1 MKSIAAVLK
10 NEKKNK
16 ITRKEHTMKIG
27 SHVSNN
33 GFKML
38 QGSVEEALSY
48 GANAL
53 MVYLGAPQNTIRKP
67 YTEMHIE
74 EALTLCDLNDINPD
88 DIIVH
93 APYIVNLAQSDDQ
106 KWDYAITF
114 LGNELMGTAMIGAKY
129 MVLHPG
135 AHVGMGKDYGIE
147 RIATGINYILSDTIN
162 YNSVILL
169 ETMAGKGTECGRT
182 FEEIAEIISKVHN
195 KSRIGVCL
203 DTCHIND
210 AGYDIVDHYEE
221 VSKQFDRIVGLEY
234 LKVIHLND
242 SKNPCGSHKDRH
254 ENIGFGTIGFDT
266 LMKFVNDE
274 RFKDIPKIL
283 ETPYIPYS
291 KLVSFAPYKEEIE
304 MIKKG
309 EFNPS
314 LKEEVLKNNSVE

>member
-1 MKSIAAVLK
+1 MT
-10 NEKKNK
+10 
-16 ITRKEHTMKIG
+16 TR
-27 SHVSNN
+27 
-33 GFKML
+33 
-38 QGSVEEALSY
+38 EEALSY

-53 MVYLGAPQNTIRKP
+53 MVYLGAPQNTFRKP
-67 YTEMHIE
+67 FNHMHIN
-74 EALTLCDLNDINPD
+74 EALELCKKNNIDPE

-93 APYIVNLAQSDDQ
+93 APYIVNLAQSDNQ

-135 AHVGMGKDYGIE
+135 AHVGMGSNYGIE
-147 RIATGINYILSDTIN
+147 RIANGINCILSDTIN
-162 YNSVILL
+162 YRSVILL

-182 FEEIAEIISKVHN
+182 FEEIKAIIDRVHN
-195 KSRIGVCL
+195 KNRIGVCL

-210 AGYDIVDHYEE
+210 AGYDIVNDYEGVIDE
-221 VSKQFDRIVGLEY
+221 FDRIIGLEY

-242 SKNPCGSHKDRH
+242 SKNPVGSHKDRH

-283 ETPYIPYS
+283 ETPYIPYT
-291 KLVSFAPYKEEIE
+291 KDLSFPPYQEEIA
-304 MIKKG
+304 MIKSGK
-309 EFNPS
+309 FN
-314 LKEEVLKNNSVE
+314 ENLKNEILSKINIK

>member
-1 MKSIAAVLK
+1 
-10 NEKKNK
+10 
-16 ITRKEHTMKIG
+16 MKIG

-33 GFKML
+33 GIKML
-38 QGSVEEALSY
+38 EGSVEEALSY

-53 MVYLGAPQNTIRKP
+53 MVYLGAPQNTFRKP
-67 YTEMHIE
+67 FNQMHIN
-74 EALTLCDLNDINPD
+74 EALELCKKNNIDPK

-93 APYIVNLAQSDDQ
+93 APYIVNLAQSDNQ

-135 AHVGMGKDYGIE
+135 AHVGMGSNYGIE
-147 RIATGINYILSDTIN
+147 RIANGINCILSDTIN
-162 YNSVILL
+162 YRSVILL

-182 FEEIAEIISKVHN
+182 FEEIKAIIDRVHN
-195 KSRIGVCL
+195 KNRIGVCL

-210 AGYDIVDHYEE
+210 AGYDIVNDYDGVINE
-221 VSKQFDRIVGLEY
+221 FDRIIGLEY

-242 SKNPCGSHKDRH
+242 SKNPVGSHKDRH

-283 ETPYIPYS
+283 ETPYIPYT
-291 KLVSFAPYKEEIE
+291 KDLSFPPYQEEIA
-304 MIKKG
+304 MIKSGK
-309 EFNPS
+309 FN
-314 LKEEVLKNNSVE
+314 ENLKNEILNKINVK

>member
-1 MKSIAAVLK
+1 
-10 NEKKNK
+10 
-16 ITRKEHTMKIG
+16 MKIG

-33 GFKML
+33 GIKML
-38 QGSVEEALSY
+38 EGSVEEALSY

-53 MVYLGAPQNTIRKP
+53 MVYLGAPQNTFRKP
-67 YTEMHIE
+67 FNQMHIN
-74 EALTLCDLNDINPD
+74 EALELCKKNNIDPE

-93 APYIVNLAQSDDQ
+93 APYIVNLAQSDNQ

-135 AHVGMGKDYGIE
+135 AHVGMGSNYGIE
-147 RIATGINYILSDTIN
+147 RIANGINCILSDTIN
-162 YNSVILL
+162 YRSVILL

-182 FEEIAEIISKVHN
+182 FEEIKAIIDRVHN
-195 KSRIGVCL
+195 KNRIGVCL

-210 AGYDIVDHYEE
+210 AGYDIVNDYEGVIDE
-221 VSKQFDRIVGLEY
+221 FDRIIGLEY

-242 SKNPCGSHKDRH
+242 SKNPVGSHKDRH

-274 RFKDIPKIL
+274 RFKYIPKIL
-283 ETPYIPYS
+283 ETPYIPYT
-291 KLVSFAPYKEEIE
+291 KDLSFPPYQEEIA
-304 MIKKG
+304 MIKSGK
-309 EFNPS
+309 FN
-314 LKEEVLKNNSVE
+314 ENLKNEILSKINIK

>member
-1 MKSIAAVLK
+1 
-10 NEKKNK
+10 
-16 ITRKEHTMKIG
+16 MKIG

-38 QGSVEEALSY
+38 EGSVEEAISY
-48 GANAL
+48 GANAF
-53 MVYLGAPQNTIRKP
+53 MVYLGAPQNTFRKSFL
-67 YTEMHIE
+67 EMRIQ
-74 EALTLCDLNDINPD
+74 EALDLCHKNGINPD

-106 KWDYAITF
+106 KWEYAVSF
-114 LGNELMGTAMIGAKY
+114 LAKELMGTATIGAKY

-135 AHVGMGKDYGIE
+135 AHVGMGSNYGIE
-147 RIATGINYILSDTIN
+147 RIAKGINYILADTIN

-182 FEEIAEIISKVHN
+182 FEELKAIIDLVHN
-195 KSRIGVCL
+195 KNRIGVCL

-210 AGYDIVDHYEE
+210 AGYDIVNEYEKVIKE
-221 VSKQFDRIVGLEY
+221 FDDVIGLEY

-242 SKNPCGSHKDRH
+242 SKNGCGTHKDRH

-266 LMKFVNDE
+266 LLKFVNDE

-283 ETPYIPYS
+283 ETPYVSYS
-291 KLVSFAPYKEEIE
+291 KELSFPPYKEEIE
-304 MIKKG
+304 MIKNGK
-309 EFNPS
+309 FNSS
-314 LKEEVLKNNSVE
+314 LKEEILKNNVK

>member
-1 MKSIAAVLK
+1 
-10 NEKKNK
+10 
-16 ITRKEHTMKIG
+16 MKIG

-33 GFKML
+33 GIKML
-38 QGSVEEALSY
+38 EGSVEEALSY

-53 MVYLGAPQNTIRKP
+53 MVYLGAPQNTFRKP
-67 YTEMHIE
+67 FNQMHIN
-74 EALTLCDLNDINPD
+74 EALELCKKNNIDPK

-93 APYIVNLAQSDDQ
+93 APYIVNLAQSDNQ

-135 AHVGMGKDYGIE
+135 AHVGMGSNYGIE
-147 RIATGINYILSDTIN
+147 RIANGINCILSDTIN
-162 YNSVILL
+162 YRSVILL

-182 FEEIAEIISKVHN
+182 FEEIKAIIDRVHN
-195 KSRIGVCL
+195 KNRIGVCL

-210 AGYDIVDHYEE
+210 AGYDIVNDYEGVINE
-221 VSKQFDRIVGLEY
+221 FDRIIGLEY

-242 SKNPCGSHKDRH
+242 SKNPVGSHKDRH

-283 ETPYIPYS
+283 ETPYIPYT
-291 KLVSFAPYKEEIE
+291 KDLSFPPYQEEIA
-304 MIKKG
+304 MIKSGK
-309 EFNPS
+309 FN
-314 LKEEVLKNNSVE
+314 ENLKNEILNKINVK

>member
-1 MKSIAAVLK
+1 
-10 NEKKNK
+10 
-16 ITRKEHTMKIG
+16 MKIG

-33 GFKML
+33 GIKML
-38 QGSVEEALSY
+38 EGSVEEALSY

-53 MVYLGAPQNTIRKP
+53 MVYLGAPQNTFRKP
-67 YTEMHIE
+67 FNQMHIN
-74 EALTLCDLNDINPD
+74 EALELCKKNNIDPE

-93 APYIVNLAQSDDQ
+93 APYIVNLAQSDNQ

-135 AHVGMGKDYGIE
+135 AHVGMGSNYGIE
-147 RIATGINYILSDTIN
+147 RIANGINCILSDTIN
-162 YNSVILL
+162 YRSVILL

-182 FEEIAEIISKVHN
+182 FEEIKAIIDRVHN
-195 KSRIGVCL
+195 KNRIGVCL

-210 AGYDIVDHYEE
+210 AGYDIVNDYEGVIDE
-221 VSKQFDRIVGLEY
+221 FDRIIGLEY

-242 SKNPCGSHKDRH
+242 SKNPVGSHKDRH

-283 ETPYIPYS
+283 ETPYIPYT
-291 KLVSFAPYKEEIE
+291 KDLSFPPYQEEIA
-304 MIKKG
+304 MIKSGK
-309 EFNPS
+309 FN
-314 LKEEVLKNNSVE
+314 ENLKNEILSKINIK

>member
-1 MKSIAAVLK
+1 
-10 NEKKNK
+10 
-16 ITRKEHTMKIG
+16 MKIG

-33 GFKML
+33 GIKML
-38 QGSVEEALSY
+38 EGSVEEALSY

-53 MVYLGAPQNTIRKP
+53 MVYLGAPQNTFRKP
-67 YTEMHIE
+67 FNQMHIN
-74 EALTLCDLNDINPD
+74 EALELCKKNNIDPK

-93 APYIVNLAQSDDQ
+93 APYIVNLAQSDNQ

-135 AHVGMGKDYGIE
+135 AHVGMGSNYGIE
-147 RIATGINYILSDTIN
+147 RIANGINCILSDTIN
-162 YNSVILL
+162 YRSVILL

-182 FEEIAEIISKVHN
+182 FEEIKAIIDRVHN
-195 KSRIGVCL
+195 KNRIGVCL

-210 AGYDIVDHYEE
+210 AGYDIVNDYDGVINE
-221 VSKQFDRIVGLEY
+221 FDRIIGLEY

-242 SKNPCGSHKDRH
+242 SKNPVGSHKDRH

-283 ETPYIPYS
+283 ETPYIPYT
-291 KLVSFAPYKEEIE
+291 KDLSFPPYQEEIA
-304 MIKKG
+304 MIKSGK
-309 EFNPS
+309 FN
-314 LKEEVLKNNSVE
+314 ENLKNEILSKINIK

>member
-1 MKSIAAVLK
+1 
-10 NEKKNK
+10 
-16 ITRKEHTMKIG
+16 MKIG

-33 GFKML
+33 GLMML
-38 QGSVEEALSY
+38 EGSVKEALSY

-53 MVYLGAPQNTIRKP
+53 MVYLGAPQNTFRKP
-67 YTEMHIE
+67 FNQMHIN
-74 EALTLCDLNDINPD
+74 EALELCKTNGIDPK

-93 APYIVNLAQSDDQ
+93 APYIVNLAQSDNQ

-135 AHVGMGKDYGIE
+135 AHVGMGSNYGIE
-147 RIATGINYILSDTIN
+147 RIANGINCIISDTIN

-182 FEEIAEIISKVHN
+182 FEELKAIIDLVHN
-195 KSRIGVCL
+195 KNRIGVCL

-210 AGYDIVDHYEE
+210 AGYDIVNDYEGVINE
-221 VSKQFDRIVGLEY
+221 FDKVIGLNY

-242 SKNPCGSHKDRH
+242 SKNPIGSHKDRH

-283 ETPYIPYS
+283 ETPYIPYT
-291 KLVSFAPYKEEIE
+291 KELSFPPYKEEIE
-304 MIKKG
+304 MIKSGK
-309 EFNPS
+309 FDNN
-314 LKEEVLKNNSVE
+314 LKNEILNKIIIK

>member
-1 MKSIAAVLK
+1 
-10 NEKKNK
+10 
-16 ITRKEHTMKIG
+16 MKIG

-33 GFKML
+33 GIKML
-38 QGSVEEALSY
+38 EGSVEEALSY

-53 MVYLGAPQNTIRKP
+53 MVYLGAPQNTFRKP
-67 YTEMHIE
+67 FNQMHIN
-74 EALTLCDLNDINPD
+74 EALELCKKNNIDPE

-93 APYIVNLAQSDDQ
+93 APYIVNLAQSDNQ

-135 AHVGMGKDYGIE
+135 AHVGMGSNYGIE
-147 RIATGINYILSDTIN
+147 RIANGINCILSDTIN
-162 YNSVILL
+162 YRSVILL

-182 FEEIAEIISKVHN
+182 FEEIKAIIDRVHN
-195 KSRIGVCL
+195 KNRIGVCL

-210 AGYDIVDHYEE
+210 ACYDIVNDYEGVIDE
-221 VSKQFDRIVGLEY
+221 FDRIIGLEY

-242 SKNPCGSHKDRH
+242 SKNPVGSHKDRH

-283 ETPYIPYS
+283 ETPYIPYT
-291 KLVSFAPYKEEIE
+291 KDLSFPPYQEEIA
-304 MIKKG
+304 MIKSGK
-309 EFNPS
+309 FN
-314 LKEEVLKNNSVE
+314 ENLKNEILSKINIK

>member
-1 MKSIAAVLK
+1 
-10 NEKKNK
+10 
-16 ITRKEHTMKIG
+16 MKIG

-33 GFKML
+33 GIKML
-38 QGSVEEALSY
+38 EGSVEEALSY

-53 MVYLGAPQNTIRKP
+53 MVYLGAPQNTFRKP
-67 YTEMHIE
+67 FNQMHIN
-74 EALTLCDLNDINPD
+74 EALELCKKNNIDPE

-93 APYIVNLAQSDDQ
+93 APYIVNLAQSDNQ

-135 AHVGMGKDYGIE
+135 AHVGMGSNYGIE
-147 RIATGINYILSDTIN
+147 RIANGINCILSDTIN
-162 YNSVILL
+162 YRSVILL

-182 FEEIAEIISKVHN
+182 FEEIKAIIDRVHN
-195 KSRIGVCL
+195 KNRIGVCL

-210 AGYDIVDHYEE
+210 AGYDIVNDYDGVINE
-221 VSKQFDRIVGLEY
+221 FDRIIGLEY

-242 SKNPCGSHKDRH
+242 SKNPVGSHKDRH

-283 ETPYIPYS
+283 ETPYIPYT
-291 KLVSFAPYKEEIE
+291 KDLSFPPYQEEIA
-304 MIKKG
+304 MIKSGK
-309 EFNPS
+309 FN
-314 LKEEVLKNNSVE
+314 ENLKNEILNKINVK

>member
-1 MKSIAAVLK
+1 
-10 NEKKNK
+10 
-16 ITRKEHTMKIG
+16 MKIG

-33 GFKML
+33 GIKML
-38 QGSVEEALSY
+38 EGSVEEALSY
-48 GANAL
+48 GSNAL
-53 MVYLGAPQNTIRKP
+53 MVYLGAPQNTFRKP
-67 YTEMHIE
+67 FNQMHIN
-74 EALTLCDLNDINPD
+74 EALELCKKNNIDPE

-93 APYIVNLAQSDDQ
+93 APYIVNLAQSDNQ

-135 AHVGMGKDYGIE
+135 AHVGMGSNYGIE
-147 RIATGINYILSDTIN
+147 RIANGINCILSDTIN
-162 YNSVILL
+162 YRSVILL

-182 FEEIAEIISKVHN
+182 FEEIKAIIDRVHN
-195 KSRIGVCL
+195 KNRIGVCL

-210 AGYDIVDHYEE
+210 AGYDIVNDYEGVIDE
-221 VSKQFDRIVGLEY
+221 FDRIIGLEY

-242 SKNPCGSHKDRH
+242 SKNPVGSHKDRH

-283 ETPYIPYS
+283 ETPYIPYT
-291 KLVSFAPYKEEIE
+291 KDLSFPPYQEEIA
-304 MIKKG
+304 MIKSGK
-309 EFNPS
+309 FN
-314 LKEEVLKNNSVE
+314 ENLKNEILSKINIK